1 MPTASYVSNVLDL
14 GEEVVWGH
22 IAWSEVVAGNSADSK
37 IEIRVRSGQDT
48 TPDVFFRNANVGGRQ
63 PEYVAYR
70 QRGQRADQ
78 GSL

>member
-14 GEEVVWGH
+14 CEEVVWGR

-48 TPDVFFRNANVGGRQ
+48 TPDVFFRNANVGGSAARIR
-63 PEYVAYR
+63 AHR
-70 QRGQRADQ
+70 QRGQYADQ